1 MDKWLNGLISE
12 IMIEHFWKEVTV
24 QETINNENEYK
35 ILDSKIWQSPFEDY
49 TELQSIIENSNA
61 DNIVV
66 TFESDTNTDQM
77 MFKKNEGVNPQEQLF
92 IWTMMGPLDRA
103 FIRHWKRSQ

>member
-35 ILDSKIWQSPFEDY
+35 ILDSKIWQAPFEDY
-49 TELQSIIENSNA
+49 TELQSIIETSNA
-61 DNIVV
+61 DNVIV

-77 MFKKNEGVNPQEQLF
+77 MFKKNEGTNPQQQLF